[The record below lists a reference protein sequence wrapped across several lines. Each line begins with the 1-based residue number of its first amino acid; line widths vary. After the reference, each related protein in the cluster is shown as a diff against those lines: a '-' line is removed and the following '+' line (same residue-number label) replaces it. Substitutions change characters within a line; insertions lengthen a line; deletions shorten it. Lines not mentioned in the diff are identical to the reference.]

1 LDGLQTHQPDQTAM
15 IEILLVIVAFAFG
28 AVIGWFGRNF
38 IDASRKRRELKA
50 WLKCRRFFYPN
61 IIKK

>member
-1 LDGLQTHQPDQTAM
+1 M
-15 IEILLVIVAFAFG
+15 IAILCVAGAFIFG
-28 AVIGWFGRNF
+28 AITGWLGRDF
-38 IDASRKRRELKA
+38 LDARRKRKELKA

>member
-1 LDGLQTHQPDQTAM
+1 M
-15 IEILLVIVAFAFG
+15 IEIALVIAAFAFG